1 MPPLPPLNPALY
13 AYRAIIL
20 WVPQWLFQCQANF
33 LTYYCLS
40 VIFPLR
46 LKEEIS
52 LIFFIRLVHIKTFW
66 LDVRCSGSSTGITIT
81 NEKYWT

>member
-13 AYRAIIL
+13 AYRAITL

-40 VIFPLR
+40 VIFALR

-52 LIFFIRLVHIKTFW
+52 LIFLYVLCILKRF
-66 LDVRCSGSSTGITIT
+66 G
-81 NEKYWT
+81 